1 LPQELRDCRGVRVAE
16 VMIPWD
22 ELAIVSHGSLQYLNV
37 YEVRQMLQRAAFVHV
52 VVVDNGDDAP
62 IVARGL
68 ISWGALENRLQE
80 LNCMNAD

>member
-1 LPQELRDCRGVRVAE
+1 
-16 VMIPWD
+16 
-22 ELAIVSHGSLQYLNV
+22 
-37 YEVRQMLQRAAFVHV
+37 MLQRAAFVHV